1 MQSFD
6 PRRDIAGYGLTTAN
20 ILYCLPDHQL
30 LLQTY
35 VWQDY
40 DLAPLFPKLRDFLEF
55 WTKKLDGPLHTVMVA
70 HRELLGAGD
79 VRTIR
84 TELRLH

>member
-1 MQSFD
+1 MQTFNLK
-6 PRRDIAGYGLTTAN
+6 RDVSGYGLTTAN

-40 DLAPLFPKLRDFLEF
+40 DLAPSFPKLLDFLDF
-55 WTKKLDGPLHTVMVA
+55 WTKKLDGPLHSVSVA
-70 HRELLGAGD
+70 HRKLLGAGE

-84 TELRLH
+84 TELQLH